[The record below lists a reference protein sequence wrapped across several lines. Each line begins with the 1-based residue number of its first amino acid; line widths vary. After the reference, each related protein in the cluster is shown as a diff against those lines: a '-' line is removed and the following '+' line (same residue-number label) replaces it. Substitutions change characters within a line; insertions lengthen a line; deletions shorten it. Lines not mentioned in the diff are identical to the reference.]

1 MLLLIAFVAYKLI
14 SGFGGGGSG
23 VGGALPPITAKYL
36 SGSKPYLKGKPAVI
50 EFWATWCP
58 PCRQSIPHLNGLYES
73 SGGKLQII
81 GISQEDAGTITT
93 FREDTKMSYSVAI
106 DASGS
111 LAKHF
116 GVRGIPYAVLVD
128 ALGTVKWAG
137 HPMELTAAKIQ
148 ALLL

>member
-1 MLLLIAFVAYKLI
+1 MRWIVLLLIAFVAYKLI

-50 EFWATWCP
+50 
-58 PCRQSIPHLNGLYES
+58 
-73 SGGKLQII
+73 
-81 GISQEDAGTITT
+81 
-93 FREDTKMSYSVAI
+93 

-137 HPMELTAAKIQ
+137 HPMELTTAKIQ